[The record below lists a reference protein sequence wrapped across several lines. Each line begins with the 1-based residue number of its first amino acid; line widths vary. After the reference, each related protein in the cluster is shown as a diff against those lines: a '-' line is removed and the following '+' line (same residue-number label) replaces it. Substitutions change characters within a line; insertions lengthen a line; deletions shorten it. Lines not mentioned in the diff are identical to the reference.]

1 MFRVITPA
9 GVTCQSHP
17 RLTMSAM
24 DNFLCSGDLPGRHSP
39 KAPATLPSRTL
50 L

>member
-17 RLTMSAM
+17 QVTMWAM
-24 DNFLCSGDLPGRHSP
+24 DRFLYSGDLPGWP
-39 KAPATLPSRTL
+39 GLEAPVALASRTPR
-50 L
+50 